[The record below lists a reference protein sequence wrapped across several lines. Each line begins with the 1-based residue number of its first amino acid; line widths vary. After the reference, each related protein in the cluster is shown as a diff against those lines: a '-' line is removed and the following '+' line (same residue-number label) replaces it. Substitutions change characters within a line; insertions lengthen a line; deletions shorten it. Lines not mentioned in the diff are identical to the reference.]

1 MSEDQR
7 YELYRTE
14 YYRHQSMHEKNLINQ
29 DNAMVTLSLGLLAT
43 IAALGDKLVVL
54 YRPVRYS
61 GRPWAMCPTPGP

>member
-29 DNAMVTLSLGLLAT
+29 DNAMVRVIS
-43 IAALGDKLVVL
+43 
-54 YRPVRYS
+54 YHCCF
-61 GRPWAMCPTPGP
+61 GR